1 MKHCLNTSSNG
12 LPQKTDE
19 HRERSA
25 SEQKAVLELQPVVPE
40 ERIPD
45 DSGNRRYGL
54 KYGWAVKSHFIQV
67 LDGECSVRGLA
78 AKHVLRTVGAC
89 PFQFALRP
97 LPVPKQ
103 IIPPTPLRQET
114 VSLVRM
120 VANDAFW
127 VSSHKLFFHHI
138 ASDSLHVSLLP
149 LPTQRFFVYVRTLY
163 GQTSVASRF
172 MFVQC
177 TFSGRCC
184 LVLLVLAP
192 RWFRKSTSRHLL
204 YLLVDLCQGLFAAW
218 WQQPCWLQFEVNLN
232 NLCLG
237 NLLLLKAFRWPL
249 ANYKDVMRPERK
261 RCSWSSERKA

>member
-1 MKHCLNTSSNG
+1 MSGKISLHSSLGWRVQRPWAGCKACSQDRWG
-12 LPQKTDE
+12 LPIPVCIATTSGSQADYPP
-19 HRERSA
+19 HPPPPRDS
-25 SEQKAVLELQPVVPE
+25 VLG
-40 ERIPD
+40 PD
-45 DSGNRRYGL
+45 GCQ
-54 KYGWAVKSHFIQV
+54 WCV
-67 LDGECSVRGLA
+67 
-78 AKHVLRTVGAC
+78 
-89 PFQFALRP
+89 
-97 LPVPKQ
+97 
-103 IIPPTPLRQET
+103 
-114 VSLVRM
+114 
-120 VANDAFW
+120 FW
-127 VSSHKLFFHHI
+127 VSSHKLFSHHI

-149 LPTQRFFVYVRTLY
+149 LPMQRFFVYVRTLY

>member
-1 MKHCLNTSSNG
+1 MA
-12 LPQKTDE
+12 
-19 HRERSA
+19 SA
-25 SEQKAVLELQPVVPE
+25 ASVGWLQSMF
-40 ERIPD
+40 
-45 DSGNRRYGL
+45 SG
-54 KYGWAVKSHFIQV
+54 
-67 LDGECSVRGLA
+67 
-78 AKHVLRTVGAC
+78 
-89 PFQFALRP
+89 P
-97 LPVPKQ
+97 LGPAH
-103 IIPPTPLRQET
+103 
-114 VSLVRM
+114 S
-120 VANDAFW
+120 
-127 VSSHKLFFHHI
+127 
-138 ASDSLHVSLLP
+138 SLHCDHFRFPSRLSPPPPSAKRQCPWSGWLP
-149 LPTQRFFVYVRTLY
+149 MMRFGFRRTNCSFTTLQVIRCMFHCCHCQRNDFFVYVRTLY